1 MTIFEPPKAKKEK
14 MNLSKTI
21 IGILLFISIV
31 MSKIERTP
39 ELKNELN
46 SLIKSSSVF
55 LVPILTQNYTLINLI
70 RK

>member
-39 ELKNELN
+39 ELKSELN